1 MASFW
6 RYAIKEAEVRP
17 MTETKQLPHRSE
29 LDPRYTW
36 KLEDLFSSDEA
47 WENEFRALSERFP
60 QVAQYQGGLGKSAEK
75 LLQCFRFVEEVNQ
88 RLERLIAYAHMRQ
101 DEDNNNPKY
110 QALNQ
115 RAQHLATQVE
125 SSQAFIV
132 PEILRIGDATLDAF
146 LAENA
151 DLQMYAHALDDI
163 RRRKP
168 HTLPESEEQ
177 LLAQMGSLARTASNV
192 FGLLNDADL
201 RFPVVKDDS
210 GQSVQLTHGRFIELM
225 KSTNR
230 DVRREAFEAFY
241 TTYRQFDNTFA
252 SLLNASFEKDAFYAR
267 VRNYDSAL
275 QMTLDADNIPVS
287 VYDTLI
293 TTIREHLPLMHR
305 YTRLRKRALG
315 VDELHMYDV
324 YAPLVPDS
332 RIKLSYDEAKELLKD
347 GLRPLGEEYQNILIE
362 GFENHWI
369 DVYESAGKTSGAYS
383 YGVYGSHPFILLNYQ
398 GSLDDAFTLAHEMGH
413 ALHSYLS
420 NATQP
425 YTYAHYTIFVA
436 EVASTV
442 NEALLMH
449 HLLKTTDDVQR
460 RKYIVNHYLEQF
472 RGTVFRQTMFAEF
485 ERTAHGLVESGTPL
499 TADVAHRIY
508 YQLNQDYFGPD
519 MVVDRLIER
528 EWARIPH
535 FYTPFYVFQYAT
547 GFSAAVA
554 LSQQILTEGQPAVD
568 RYIKFL
574 SSGSADYP
582 LNLLREAGVDMT
594 QPEPIRAAMEVFDH
608 LLDEMEKLLTK

>member
-1 MASFW
+1 
-6 RYAIKEAEVRP
+6 
-17 MTETKQLPHRSE
+17 MTETKQLPNRSE
-29 LDPRYTW
+29 MDPRYTW
-36 KLEDLFSSDEA
+36 RLEDLFPSDDA
-47 WENEFRALSERFP
+47 WEAEFRALTELFP
-60 QVAQYQGGLGKSAEK
+60 QVSQYQGGLGDSAEK
-75 LLQCFRFVEEVNQ
+75 LLQCFRFVEQVNQ

-101 DEDNNNPKY
+101 DEENTNPKY

-115 RAQHLATQVE
+115 RAQHLAIQVE
-125 SSQAFIV
+125 SAQAFLV
-132 PEILRIGDATLDAF
+132 PEILQLGDDIINGF
-146 LAENA
+146 LAANTE
-151 DLQMYAHALDDI
+151 LQLYAQALDDI

-168 HTLPESEEQ
+168 HTLPEAQEQ
-177 LLAQMGSLARTASNV
+177 LLAEMGSLARTPSNV

-201 RFPVVKDDS
+201 RFPVVRDDS
-210 GQSVQLTHGRFIELM
+210 GQQVQLTHGRYIELM
-225 KSTNR
+225 KSANR

-241 TTYRQFDNTFA
+241 TTYQQFDNTLA

-275 QMTLDADNIPVS
+275 HMTLDSDNIPVA

-293 TTIREHLPLMHR
+293 ETIRAHLPLMHR
-305 YTRLRKRALG
+305 YTRLRKQALG

-324 YAPLVPDS
+324 YAPLVPDT
-332 RIKLSYDEAKELLKD
+332 RIKLTYDEAKELLQAA
-347 GLRPLGEEYQNILIE
+347 LRPLGDDYQQILTE
-362 GFENHWI
+362 GLEGNWI
-369 DVYESAGKTSGAYS
+369 DVYETVGKTSGAYS

-485 ERTAHGLVESGTPL
+485 ERTAHQLVESGTPL
-499 TADVAHRIY
+499 TADVAHGIY
-508 YQLNQDYFGPD
+508 RQLNQDYFGPD
-519 MVVDRLIER
+519 MVIDQLIER
-528 EWARIPH
+528 EWTRIPH
-535 FYTPFYVFQYAT
+535 FYSPFYVFQYAT

-568 RYIKFL
+568 RYLKFL

-594 QPEPIRAAMEVFDH
+594 QPEPIQAAMRVFDN
-608 LLDEMEKLLTK
+608 LLDEMEELLVK

>member
-1 MASFW
+1 
-6 RYAIKEAEVRP
+6 
-17 MTETKQLPHRSE
+17 MTETKQLPNRSE
-29 LDPRYTW
+29 MDPRYTW
-36 KLEDLFSSDEA
+36 RLEDLFPSDDA
-47 WENEFRALSERFP
+47 WEAEFRALTELFP
-60 QVAQYQGGLGKSAEK
+60 QVSQYQGGLGDSAEK
-75 LLQCFRFVEEVNQ
+75 LLQCFRFVEQVNQ

-101 DEDNNNPKY
+101 DEENTNPKY

-115 RAQHLATQVE
+115 RAQHLAIQVE
-125 SSQAFIV
+125 SAQAFLV
-132 PEILRIGDATLDAF
+132 PEILQLGDDIINGF
-146 LAENA
+146 LAANTE
-151 DLQMYAHALDDI
+151 LQLYAQALDDI

-168 HTLPESEEQ
+168 HTLPEAQEQ
-177 LLAQMGSLARTASNV
+177 LLAEMGSLARTPSNV

-201 RFPVVKDDS
+201 RFPVVRDDS
-210 GQSVQLTHGRFIELM
+210 GQQVQLTHGRYIELM
-225 KSTNR
+225 KSANR

-241 TTYRQFDNTFA
+241 TTYQQFDNTLA

-275 QMTLDADNIPVS
+275 HMTLDSDNIPVA

-293 TTIREHLPLMHR
+293 ETIRAHLPLMHR
-305 YTRLRKRALG
+305 YTRLRKQALG

-324 YAPLVPDS
+324 YAPLVPDT
-332 RIKLSYDEAKELLKD
+332 RIKLTYDEAKELLQAA
-347 GLRPLGEEYQNILIE
+347 LRPLGDDYQQILTE
-362 GFENHWI
+362 GLEGNWI
-369 DVYESAGKTSGAYS
+369 DVYETVGKTSGAYS

-425 YTYAHYTIFVA
+425 YTYAHYTKFVA

-485 ERTAHGLVESGTPL
+485 ERTAHQLVESGTPL
-499 TADVAHRIY
+499 TADVAHGIY
-508 YQLNQDYFGPD
+508 RQLNQDYFGPD
-519 MVVDRLIER
+519 MVIDQLIER
-528 EWARIPH
+528 EWTRIPH
-535 FYTPFYVFQYAT
+535 FYSPFYVFQYAT

-568 RYIKFL
+568 RYLKFL

-594 QPEPIRAAMEVFDH
+594 QPEPIQAAMRVFDN
-608 LLDEMEKLLTK
+608 LLDEMEELLVK